1 MNNKLI
7 AEFPAQP
14 PRNGEPVTWAQAQEM
29 LRRFLVDLEA
39 APTVAVSMRVDY
51 DVVCSVLD
59 GKLHPGDRQQW
70 IDKVLP

>member
-51 DVVCSVLD
+51 DVF
-59 GKLHPGDRQQW
+59 
-70 IDKVLP
+70 